1 MRQLLFWR
9 LLDKNRTECS
19 VWYIFP
25 LGCIIEKIILNKG
38 EYIMETERN
47 NGNDS
52 VIFEISSKGENMQ
65 NINRYTEK
73 KEQQLSY
80 QQKLLQEIL
89 QKNKEKG

>member
-1 MRQLLFWR
+1 MGTE
-9 LLDKNRTECS
+9 KN
-19 VWYIFP
+19 
-25 LGCIIEKIILNKG
+25 
-38 EYIMETERN
+38 N
-47 NGNDS
+47 NDNDS

-89 QKNKEKG
+89 QKNKEKGDTYRLDNRTYK

>member
-1 MRQLLFWR
+1 MY
-9 LLDKNRTECS
+9 NREN
-19 VWYIFP
+19 YI
-25 LGCIIEKIILNKG
+25 NKG
-38 EYIMETERN
+38 EYIIMRTEKN
-47 NGNDS
+47 NNDNDS
-52 VIFEISSKGENMQ
+52 VIFEISSKGENRQ

>member
-1 MRQLLFWR
+1 M
-9 LLDKNRTECS
+9 DKNRTECS

-38 EYIMETERN
+38 ECTIMGTKRN

-52 VIFEISSKGENMQ
+52 MIFEISSKGENMQ

-89 QKNKEKG
+89 QKNKEKE

>member
-1 MRQLLFWR
+1 MFCMVYFSFQMYN
-9 LLDKNRTECS
+9 KEN
-19 VWYIFP
+19 YI
-25 LGCIIEKIILNKG
+25 NKG
-38 EYIMETERN
+38 EYIMGTESN
-47 NGNDS
+47 NDNDG

-89 QKNKEKG
+89 QKNKEKE

>member
-1 MRQLLFWR
+1 M
-9 LLDKNRTECS
+9 
-19 VWYIFP
+19 
-25 LGCIIEKIILNKG
+25 G
-38 EYIMETERN
+38 TERN

-52 VIFEISSKGENMQ
+52 VIFEISSKGESTQ

-89 QKNKEKG
+89 QKNKERSDTYRLDNRTYK

>member
-1 MRQLLFWR
+1 MFCMVYFSFWMY
-9 LLDKNRTECS
+9 NREN
-19 VWYIFP
+19 YI
-25 LGCIIEKIILNKG
+25 NKG
-38 EYIMETERN
+38 EYIMGTEKN
-47 NGNDS
+47 NNDNDS

>member
-1 MRQLLFWR
+1 MG
-9 LLDKNRTECS
+9 TES
-19 VWYIFP
+19 
-25 LGCIIEKIILNKG
+25 
-38 EYIMETERN
+38 N
-47 NGNDS
+47 NDNDG

-89 QKNKEKG
+89 QKNKEKE

>member
-1 MRQLLFWR
+1 MF
-9 LLDKNRTECS
+9 CM
-19 VWYIFP
+19 VYFP
-25 LGCIIEKIILNKG
+25 FRYIIEKIILNKG
-38 EYIMETERN
+38 EYIMEIERN

-52 VIFEISSKGENMQ
+52 VIFEISSKGENTQ

-89 QKNKEKG
+89 QKNKEKE

>member
-1 MRQLLFWR
+1 MFYMVYSSFQMY
-9 LLDKNRTECS
+9 NREN
-19 VWYIFP
+19 YI
-25 LGCIIEKIILNKG
+25 NKG
-38 EYIMETERN
+38 EYIIMRTEKN
-47 NGNDS
+47 NNDNDS
-52 VIFEISSKGENMQ
+52 VIFEISSKGENRQ

>member
-1 MRQLLFWR
+1 MY
-9 LLDKNRTECS
+9 NRGN
-19 VWYIFP
+19 YI
-25 LGCIIEKIILNKG
+25 NKG
-38 EYIMETERN
+38 EYIIMRTEKN
-47 NGNDS
+47 NNDNDS